1 MERTNGAMPAIECVD
16 VFKIYKR
23 AELEV
28 VALRGLDLSV
38 AEGEYIAVV
47 GSSGSGKTTLLNLL
61 AGLDRPSAGQ
71 LSVGGRDLLNM
82 PEKDLVAYR
91 REAVGFVWQNVGRNL
106 LPYLTARENVELP
119 QAIAG
124 VSPSR
129 RAERS
134 MELLDALGVAPQ
146 ARRRPFQ
153 LSGGEQQRV
162 GIAVAL
168 ANAPPLLLAD
178 EPTGELDTRTGEA
191 VLTALGTVS
200 RTLGVTVVL
209 VTHYVGAARFVDRVV
224 RITDGRISG
233 ELIQRPTFR
242 PGDQG
247 AVEEFT
253 VVDPVGRLQIP
264 RELLDEMGLK
274 GRVTVEV
281 VDGKVVIRPPSG
293 E

>member
-1 MERTNGAMPAIECVD
+1 MDRIAEEKPAIECVD

-38 AEGEYIAVV
+38 AEGEYVAVV

-82 PEKDLVAYR
+82 PEQELVAYR

-129 RAERS
+129 RADRS
-134 MELLDALGVAPQ
+134 IELLDVLGVAPQ
-146 ARRRPFQ
+146 AGRRPFQ

-191 VLTALGTVS
+191 VLTALGSVS
-200 RTLGVTVVL
+200 RNLGVTVVL

-224 RITDGRISG
+224 QITDGRISG
-233 ELIQRPTFR
+233 ELVMRPTFR
-242 PGDQG
+242 PGDEG
-247 AVEEFT
+247 SVEEFT
-253 VVDPVGRLQIP
+253 VVDPVGRLQLPKEIL
-264 RELLDEMGLK
+264 EQMGLQD
-274 GRVTVEV
+274 RVKVDV
-281 VDGKVVIRPPSG
+281 VDGTVVITPPAV